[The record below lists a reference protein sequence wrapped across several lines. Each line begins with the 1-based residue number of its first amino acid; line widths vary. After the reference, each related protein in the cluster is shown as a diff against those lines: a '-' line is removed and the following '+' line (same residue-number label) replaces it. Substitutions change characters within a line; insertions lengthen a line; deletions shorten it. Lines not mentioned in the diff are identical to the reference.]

1 MVAPVAKVLSR
12 VLFVSWVKWSPYQI
26 FYMFAVTGHSVCV
39 CVFMILLEG
48 TADSLVFKTTKQ
60 H

>member
-26 FYMFAVTGHSVCV
+26 FYMFAVRGHGVCV
-39 CVFMILLEG
+39 SACVCFHDFVG
-48 TADSLVFKTTKQ
+48 RHS
-60 H
+60 